1 MNRFTTGK
9 KKRTDIKF
17 KLEFRVFLE
26 IRSGLVWSGLVW
38 SGLVWSGLVKNWSGI
53 NFVYDHVNSKNF
65 FESIFK
71 ITTNLI

>member
-26 IRSGLVWSGLVW
+26 IRSGLVW